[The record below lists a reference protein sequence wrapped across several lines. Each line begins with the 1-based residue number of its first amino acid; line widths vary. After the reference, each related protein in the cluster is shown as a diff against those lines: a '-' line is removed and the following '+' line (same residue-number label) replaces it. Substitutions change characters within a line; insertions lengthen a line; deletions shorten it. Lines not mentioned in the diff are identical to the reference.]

1 MLFRLILK
9 GKKGLTFL
17 KTRKNKIKIIKGRN
31 YNSRNLYGSI
41 NLSRIKAIKYFK
53 YTKILLWTLSGN
65 STKKWTP
72 TKQKIL
78 EKPLGRGE
86 LWKHFIHLSIDVK
99 LK

>member
-17 KTRKNKIKIIKGRN
+17 KTRKNKIKIINGRN

-53 YTKILLWTLSGN
+53 YTKILL
-65 STKKWTP
+65 
-72 TKQKIL
+72 
-78 EKPLGRGE
+78 
-86 LWKHFIHLSIDVK
+86 
-99 LK
+99 